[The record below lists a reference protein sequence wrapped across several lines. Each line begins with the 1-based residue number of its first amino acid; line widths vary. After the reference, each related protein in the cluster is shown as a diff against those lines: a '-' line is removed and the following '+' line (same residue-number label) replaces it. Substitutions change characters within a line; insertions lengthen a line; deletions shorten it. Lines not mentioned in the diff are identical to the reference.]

1 MTIANNAIVSRHAG
15 FSPLFGGTHGSEM
28 SGPNACAATP
38 FGRTVD
44 LKFRPV
50 LRGERS
56 DMTGAIPALSRR
68 LRPWLAAICLG
79 ASSVLM
85 AAPAFARGP
94 DGIADVAEKVID
106 AVVNI
111 STSQTVE
118 AKGGG
123 EGRGAMPQ
131 LPPGSPFEE
140 FFDDFFKNR
149 RGGPGGNSKGA
160 DKGGDMQPRK
170 TNSLGSGFIVDTSG
184 IVVTNNHV
192 IADADEINIVMND
205 GSKFKAELVGVD
217 KKTDLAVL
225 KFKPAK
231 PLIAVK
237 FGDSDKLRLGEWV
250 IAIGNPFSLG
260 GTVTAGIVSARNRDI
275 NSGPYD
281 SYIQTDAAINRGN
294 SGGPL
299 FNLDGEVIGVNTLII
314 SPSGGSIGIGF
325 AVPSKTV
332 AGVVDQLRQFGELR
346 RGWLGVRIQQVT
358 DEIGESLNIKPAR
371 GALIAG
377 VEDKGPAKPAGIE
390 PGDVVVKFDGKDIKE
405 PKDLSRVVADTPVG
419 KEVDIVIIRKGAE
432 ETRKVTLGRLDDGDK
447 AVQASTKS
455 QPEPEKPVTQKA
467 LGLDLA
473 TLSKDLRTRYKIKDS
488 VKGVIVT
495 GVDASSDA
503 ADKRLSAGDVIVEVA
518 QEAVANA
525 ADVKKRVDQ
534 LKKDGKKSILLLVSN
549 ADGELRFVALGV
561 Q

>member
-1 MTIANNAIVSRHAG
+1 
-15 FSPLFGGTHGSEM
+15 
-28 SGPNACAATP
+28 
-38 FGRTVD
+38 
-44 LKFRPV
+44 
-50 LRGERS
+50 
-56 DMTGAIPALSRR
+56 MTGATPALSHR
-68 LRPWLAAICLG
+68 LRPLLAAMCLG
-79 ASSVLM
+79 AASVLM
-85 AAPAFARGP
+85 SAPALARGP

-118 AKGGG
+118 AKNGPGG

-149 RGGPGGNSKGA
+149 RGGPGGS
-160 DKGGDMQPRK
+160 KGGDMQPHK
-170 TNSLGSGFIVDTSG
+170 TNSLGSGFIIDSSG

-192 IADADEINIVMND
+192 IADADEINVIMND
-205 GSKFKAELVGVD
+205 GTKIKAELVGVD

-225 KFKPAK
+225 KFKPSK

-275 NSGPYD
+275 ASGPYD
-281 SYIQTDAAINRGN
+281 NYIQTDAAINRGN

-314 SPSGGSIGIGF
+314 SPTGGSIGIGF

-332 AGVVDQLRQFGELR
+332 ASVVDQLRQFGELR

-358 DEIGESLNIKPAR
+358 DEIAESLNIKPAR

-377 VEDKGPAKPAGIE
+377 VDDKGPAKPAGIE
-390 PGDVVVKFDGKDIKE
+390 PGDVVVKFDGKDVKE
-405 PKDLSRVVADTPVG
+405 PKDLSRVVADTAVG
-419 KEVDIVIIRKGAE
+419 KEVDVVVIRKGQE
-432 ETRKVTLGRLDDGDK
+432 ETKKVTLGRLEDGDK
-447 AVQASTKS
+447 AVQASNKT
-455 QPEPEKPVTQKA
+455 PEPVEKPVTQKA

-473 TLSKDLRTRYKIKDS
+473 TLSKDLRSRYRIKDS
-488 VKGVIVT
+488 VKGVVIT
-495 GVDASSDA
+495 SVDGTSDA
-503 ADKRLSAGDVIVEVA
+503 AEKRLSAGEVIVEVA
-518 QEAVANA
+518 QEAVSNA
-525 ADVKKRVDQ
+525 ADVKKRIDQ

-549 ADGELRFVALGV
+549 ADGELRFVALSV